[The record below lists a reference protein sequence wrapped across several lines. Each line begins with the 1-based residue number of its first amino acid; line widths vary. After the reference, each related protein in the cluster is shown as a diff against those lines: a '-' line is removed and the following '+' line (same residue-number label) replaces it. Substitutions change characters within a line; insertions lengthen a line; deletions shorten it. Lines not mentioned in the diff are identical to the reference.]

1 MSYMQLIKPGVNIN
15 FIGMRRYAYMFSL
28 TLILISIVSLAVH
41 KGPKYGIDFS
51 GGTLIQVKFSVPV
64 KIENIKEAVQKTGF
78 GDSTVQSFGDKD
90 GNEFLIRTESPKET
104 GKNFTEDLQKHLNAS
119 TSGKVEI
126 RRVEMV
132 GPQVGKD
139 LQEKALLAIFFSIL
153 FITIYI
159 SGRFEMKWLMSG
171 VMAAAL
177 MGTVYLF
184 SLFGAGIPILIL
196 VALVVTIV
204 CFYFLNLRY
213 AMGAIAALIH
223 DTVITVGLFSILD
236 KEISLVIVAALL
248 TLIGYSLNDTIV
260 VYDRIRENQRNS
272 SRTPM
277 EALVN
282 RSINETLSRT
292 ILTSGTVLFVVLALF
307 FFGGDIIHDF
317 AFALLVG
324 VISGT
329 YSTIFVSS
337 PLILLWG
344 KKQGK

>member
-1 MSYMQLIKPGVNIN
+1 MRYMRFIKSDININ
-15 FIGMRRYAYMFSL
+15 FIGMRKFAYILSTVM
-28 TLILISIVSLAVH
+28 ILIGIASLAIH

-51 GGTLIQVKFSVPV
+51 GGTLIQVKFNSPV
-64 KIENIKEAVQKTGF
+64 KIENIKSAVHETGF
-78 GDSTVQSFGDKD
+78 GDSSVQFFGDKKS
-90 GNEFLIRTESPKET
+90 NEFLIRTDSPKET
-104 GKNFTEDLQKHLNAS
+104 GRSFSDNLQKNLTAS
-119 TSGKVEI
+119 TGSKVEI
-126 RRVEMV
+126 RRIEMV

-139 LQEKALLAIFFSIL
+139 LQEKALLAIFFAML

-177 MGTVYLF
+177 MGSVYLF
-184 SLFGAGIPILIL
+184 SLFGAGIPFLIV

-204 CFYFLNLRY
+204 CFWLLDLRY

-223 DTVITVGLFSILD
+223 DTMITVGVFSILD
-236 KEISLVIVAALL
+236 KEISLVIIAALL

-260 VYDRIRENQRNS
+260 VYDRIRENQKKS

-277 EALVN
+277 EPLIN

-307 FFGGDIIHDF
+307 LFGGDIIHDF

-324 VISGT
+324 LITGT

-337 PLILLWG
+337 PLLLLWKKKG
-344 KKQGK
+344 K